1 MDAKGH
7 TKTAQG
13 FLEAADRELADG
25 DVLQGSEKL
34 WGAASH
40 AVMAAAQERGWD
52 FGKHGAMKAAV
63 RRLAQESGD
72 PALVSEFAVAR
83 SFHANSYHDFM
94 EDDDLEENRLMVR
107 GFVEKVTALNGAA

>member
-1 MDAKGH
+1 MDAKRH
-7 TKTAQG
+7 METARG
-13 FLEAADRELADG
+13 FLEAADKELADG

-40 AVMAAAQERGWD
+40 AVVAAAQERGWD

-63 RRLAQESGD
+63 RRLAEESGD
-72 PALVSEFAVAR
+72 PILVAGFAAAR
-83 SFHANSYHDFM
+83 SLHANFYHDFM
-94 EDDDLEENRLMVR
+94 EDYDLEDNRLLVR